1 MHDAMVP
8 ATPPEKRLKSFIR
21 EAVMVPLVATRVEPP
36 RHVDL
41 PPRRI
46 RVVLDIAAVLLLL
59 APPSGMLV
67 IDDVD
72 VLHRFVCVG

>member
-1 MHDAMVP
+1 
-8 ATPPEKRLKSFIR
+8 
-21 EAVMVPLVATRVEPP
+21 MVPLVATKVDPP

-46 RVVLDIAAVLLLL
+46 RVVLDIAVVLLLL

-67 IDDVD
+67 IIDDVD

>member
-21 EAVMVPLVATRVEPP
+21 EAVMVPLVATRVDPP

-46 RVVLDIAAVLLLL
+46 RVVLDIAVLL
-59 APPSGMLV
+59 PPSGMLV
-67 IDDVD
+67 IIDDVD

>member
-1 MHDAMVP
+1 MHDAIVP
-8 ATPPEKRLKSFIR
+8 VTPPEKRLNSFIR
-21 EAVMVPLVATRVEPP
+21 EAVMVPLVATRVDPP

-46 RVVLDIAAVLLLL
+46 RVVLDIAVLL
-59 APPSGMLV
+59 PPGGMLV
-67 IDDVD
+67 IIDDVD

>member
-8 ATPPEKRLKSFIR
+8 ATPPEKRLNSFIR
-21 EAVMVPLVATRVEPP
+21 EAVMVQLPTRVDPP

-46 RVVLDIAAVLLLL
+46 RVVLDIAVLL
-59 APPSGMLV
+59 PPGGMLV
-67 IDDVD
+67 IIDDVD